1 MYLGC
6 HQIRNTDAIV
16 VIDRTMISS
25 SNHAKCC
32 VWAIGFSYQ
41 TNVDIEHF
49 RIINSLLCFI
59 NNDIL
64 VSFAPVLKPKL
75 QFQICFVPY

>member
-32 VWAIGFSYQ
+32 VWAKGFSYQ
-41 TNVDIEHF
+41 LMLRLNTFE
-49 RIINSLLCFI
+49 
-59 NNDIL
+59 
-64 VSFAPVLKPKL
+64 
-75 QFQICFVPY
+75 